1 MKLVIIGNGIAGV
14 SLARM
19 VADAAPETD
28 IALYSSEPYAYYPR
42 PKLISLL
49 AGTVP
54 ADKMPAFAPDWYA
67 KRGIVNH
74 LGQHVAEIRPS
85 DHEIVL
91 DDGGKVSYD
100 SLVLATGAHAWVP
113 PTPGVD
119 LAHVYTLRTLADA
132 LALRDK
138 ASEGGDAVALGGG
151 LLGLDSCAALLTT
164 GIAITIVEMM
174 PHLLPRQLDAEG
186 AAVLQSLLEQRGLA
200 FITGDVAAAIEGDGQ
215 VERVRL
221 KGGPVLDAD
230 LVLISAGVRANI
242 ALAQQAGLT
251 CDRGIVV
258 NERLLTSAEDVYAIG
273 DCAEFAGRVW
283 GIIPAATAQARI
295 AAAQIT
301 GDTDAIYTDIVPSTT
316 LKVSG
321 IDLSS
326 SGDVNPEDPEAQQLR
341 LADADAGTYKKL
353 VLRDGKLVGAIVLG
367 ERQDVRTLDQL
378 MARGIDLSAHVDRL
392 LDPEFDLASLLA

>member
-19 VADAAPETD
+19 VADSAPGTA
-28 IALYSSEPYAYYPR
+28 IALYSDEPYAYYPR
-42 PKLISLL
+42 PKLIDLL

-54 ADKMPAFAPDWYA
+54 ADKLPAFAPDWYA
-67 KRGIVNH
+67 KRGIANH
-74 LGQHVAEIRPS
+74 LGHRVVEIRPAE
-85 DHEIVL
+85 HQIVL
-91 DDGGKVSYD
+91 DGGDTVPYD
-100 SLVLATGAHAWVP
+100 VLVLATGAHSWVP
-113 PTPGVD
+113 PTPGSD
-119 LAHVYTLRTLADA
+119 LAHVYTLRNLADA

-138 ASEGGDAVALGGG
+138 ATAGGHAVALGGG
-151 LLGLDSCAALLTT
+151 LLGLDACSALLAT
-164 GIAITIVEMM
+164 GVAITVVEMM
-174 PHLLPRQLDAEG
+174 PRLLPRQLDAEG

-200 FITGDVAAAIEGDGQ
+200 FITGDVAAAIEGDGH

-221 KGGPVLDAD
+221 KGGRVLEAD

-251 CDRGIVV
+251 CNRGIVV

-283 GIIPAATAQARI
+283 GIIPAATAQARV

-301 GDTDAIYTDIVPSTT
+301 GDASALYTDIVPSTT

-326 SGDVNPEDPEAQQLR
+326 AGDVNPEDSAALQLR
-341 LADADAGTYKKL
+341 LADPAAGTYKKL

-367 ERQDVRTLDQL
+367 QRQDVRTLDQL

-392 LDPEFDLASLLA
+392 LDPEFELAGLLK